1 MNSHVSNLD
10 VYPPLQGGDSVTRA
24 GAAHLPGPRG
34 DQETAGTRLTRRLHR
49 AREEAQEEA
58 ARVEE
63 ISAEEA
69 GPMYQDP
76 DTINR
81 QPAPE
86 SGQLYTVVEPTKK
99 ASSQRKPPV
108 APAKTDAELAEMY
121 STPDKSRQR
130 EVGPVGG
137 ARAERGGEVCMWH
150 GEWGQGGGGEE
161 RSAYLMKAPLHVSL
175 IPIFG
180 HSYYTC
186 LSAWEIT

>member
-1 MNSHVSNLD
+1 MSAILMCILLCREGTLSHEQELPTYLDPGEFKRQAAPDSHD
-10 VYPPLQGGDSVTRA
+10 VYTVP
-24 GAAHLPGPRG
+24 
-34 DQETAGTRLTRRLHR
+34 EKK
-49 AREEAQEEA
+49 AQA
-58 ARVEE
+58 ARV
-63 ISAEEA
+63 EEA

-86 SGQLYTVVEPTKK
+86 SGQLYSVEPTKK
-99 ASSQRKPPV
+99 ASSRRKPPV

-121 STPDKSRQR
+121 FTPNKSRQR

-150 GEWGQGGGGEE
+150 GEWGRGGGGEE
-161 RSAYLMKAPLHVSL
+161 SSAYLAPLHVLL

-186 LSAWEIT
+186 PSAWEFT

>member
-1 MNSHVSNLD
+1 MPPHLCREGTLSHEQELPTYQDPGEIKRQAAPDSQD
-10 VYPPLQGGDSVTRA
+10 VYTVPEKKPKKKK
-24 GAAHLPGPRG
+24 
-34 DQETAGTRLTRRLHR
+34 
-49 AREEAQEEA
+49 AQA

-99 ASSQRKPPV
+99 ASSRRKPPG
-108 APAKTDAELAEMY
+108 APAKTEAELAEMY

-130 EVGPVGG
+130 EVGPGGG
-137 ARAERGGEVCMWH
+137 AREGRGGV
-150 GEWGQGGGGEE
+150 
-161 RSAYLMKAPLHVSL
+161 HVARGVG
-175 IPIFG
+175 PG
-180 HSYYTC
+180 R
-186 LSAWEIT
+186 W